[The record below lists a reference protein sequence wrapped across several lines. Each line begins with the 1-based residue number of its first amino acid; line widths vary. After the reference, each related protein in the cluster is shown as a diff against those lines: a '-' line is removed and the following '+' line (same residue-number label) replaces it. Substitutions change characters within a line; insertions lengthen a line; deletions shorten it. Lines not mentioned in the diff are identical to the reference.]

1 MTRLSDQDTPDI
13 EAAHR
18 EAQDLLPWL
27 VNGRLDG
34 AELQRVQAH
43 LDTCATCRADLDTL
57 YTLQDV
63 ADLPPPDLDVD
74 KAFARLLPQLDAA
87 APVHAA
93 PVIPGWRTRL
103 AANDARWLRAAVGLQ
118 FCAIIVLGTLL
129 VRPAG
134 DTQMAAQVAVQDDA
148 YRVLGAEAGADSI
161 VAVTFKPDTPEH
173 ELRRIVTAS
182 GAHIV
187 GGPTVTGAW
196 MLGSAQAPADVAARL
211 RTESAVTL
219 AEPLGVQA
227 SP

>member
-1 MTRLSDQDTPDI
+1 MTRESDR
-13 EAAHR
+13 EVAHR

-27 VNGRLDG
+27 ANGRLDG

-43 LDTCATCRADLDTL
+43 LATCATCRADLDTL

-63 ADLPPPDLDVD
+63 GDLPAPGLDVD
-74 KAFARLLPQLDAA
+74 KAFARLLPQLDAV
-87 APVHAA
+87 APADAA

-103 AANDARWLRAAVGLQ
+103 AANDGRWLRAAVGLQ
-118 FCAIIVLGTLL
+118 FCAIVVLGALL
-129 VRPAG
+129 LRPSG
-134 DTQMAAQVAVQDDA
+134 DTQMAAQDDA
-148 YRVLGAEAGADSI
+148 YRVLGADTGADGI

-219 AEPLGVQA
+219 AEPLGMQA
-227 SP
+227 GP

>member
-1 MTRLSDQDTPDI
+1 MTHLPDR
-13 EAAHR
+13 AGAHR

-27 VNGRLDG
+27 ANGRLDG
-34 AELQRVQAH
+34 AELRRVQAH
-43 LDTCATCRADLDTL
+43 LDTCVTCRADLDAL

-74 KAFARLLPQLDAA
+74 KAFARLLPQLDAV
-87 APVHAA
+87 APTDAA

-103 AANDARWLRAAVGLQ
+103 AANDGRWLRAAVGLQ
-118 FCAIIVLGTLL
+118 FCAIVVLGTLL
-129 VRPAG
+129 LRPSG

-182 GAHIV
+182 GAHVV

-227 SP
+227 GP

>member
-1 MTRLSDQDTPDI
+1 MTRQSDR

-27 VNGRLDG
+27 ANGRLDG

-63 ADLPPPDLDVD
+63 GDLPLPDLDVD
-74 KAFARLLPQLDAA
+74 KAFARLLPQLDAVAPADA
-87 APVHAA
+87 APV
-93 PVIPGWRTRL
+93 VPGWRTRL
-103 AANDARWLRAAVGLQ
+103 AANDARWLRAAVALQ
-118 FCAIIVLGTLL
+118 FCAIVVLGALL
-129 VRPAG
+129 VRPSG
-134 DTQMAAQVAVQDDA
+134 ETQTAAQVAVPDDA

-187 GGPTVTGAW
+187 SGPTVTGAW

-219 AEPLGVQA
+219 AEPLGIQA

>member
-1 MTRLSDQDTPDI
+1 MTELSDR
-13 EAAHR
+13 EGAHR

-27 VNGRLDG
+27 ANGRLDG

-43 LDTCATCRADLDTL
+43 LDTCATCRADLDAL

-63 ADLPPPDLDVD
+63 GDLPLPGLDVD
-74 KAFARLLPQLDAA
+74 KAFARLLPQLDAV
-87 APVHAA
+87 APADAA

-118 FCAIIVLGTLL
+118 FCAIVVLGALL
-129 VRPAG
+129 LRPSG
-134 DTQMAAQVAVQDDA
+134 DTQMAAQDAA
-148 YRVLGAEAGADSI
+148 YRVLGAETGADSI

-227 SP
+227 GP

>member
-1 MTRLSDQDTPDI
+1 MTRQSDR

-27 VNGRLDG
+27 ANGRLDG

-43 LDTCATCRADLDTL
+43 LDTCATCRADLDAL

-63 ADLPPPDLDVD
+63 GDLPLPVLDVD
-74 KAFARLLPQLDAA
+74 KAFARLLPQLDAVAPADA
-87 APVHAA
+87 APV
-93 PVIPGWRTRL
+93 VPGWRTRL
-103 AANDARWLRAAVGLQ
+103 AANDGRWLRVAVGLQ
-118 FCAIIVLGTLL
+118 FCAIVVLGALL
-129 VRPAG
+129 VRPSG
-134 DTQMAAQVAVQDDA
+134 DTQMAAQDAA
-148 YRVLGAEAGADSI
+148 YRVLGAETGADSI

-219 AEPLGVQA
+219 AEPLGMQT

>member
-1 MTRLSDQDTPDI
+1 MTELSDR
-13 EAAHR
+13 EGAHR

-27 VNGRLDG
+27 ANGRLDG

-43 LDTCATCRADLDTL
+43 LDTCATCRADLDAL
-57 YTLQDV
+57 DTLQDV
-63 ADLPPPDLDVD
+63 GDLPLPDLDVD
-74 KAFARLLPQLDAA
+74 KAFARLLPQLDAVAPADA
-87 APVHAA
+87 APV
-93 PVIPGWRTRL
+93 VPGWRTRL
-103 AANDARWLRAAVGLQ
+103 AANDARWLRAAVALQ
-118 FCAIIVLGTLL
+118 FCTIVVLGALL
-129 VRPAG
+129 VRPSG
-134 DTQMAAQVAVQDDA
+134 ETQMAAQVAVPDDA

-161 VAVTFKPDTPEH
+161 VAVTLKPDTPEH

-182 GAHIV
+182 GARIV

-227 SP
+227 GP

>member
-1 MTRLSDQDTPDI
+1 MTRQSDR

-27 VNGRLDG
+27 ANGRLDG
-34 AELQRVQAH
+34 AELQRVQSH
-43 LDTCATCRADLDTL
+43 LATCATCRADLDTL

-63 ADLPPPDLDVD
+63 ADLPAPDLDVD
-74 KAFARLLPQLDAA
+74 KAFARLLPQLDAVVPA
-87 APVHAA
+87 DAA

-103 AANDARWLRAAVGLQ
+103 AANDGRWLRVAVGLQ
-118 FCAIIVLGTLL
+118 FCAIVVLGALL
-129 VRPAG
+129 VRLSG
-134 DTQMAAQVAVQDDA
+134 DTQMAAQDAA
-148 YRVLGAEAGADSI
+148 YRVLGAEAGAESI

-173 ELRRIVTAS
+173 ELRRIVAAS

-196 MLGSAQAPADVAARL
+196 MLGSAQAPADVVARL

-219 AEPLGVQA
+219 AEPLGRQA

>member
-1 MTRLSDQDTPDI
+1 MTDLSDR

-27 VNGRLDG
+27 ANGRLDG
-34 AELQRVQAH
+34 AELRRVQAH
-43 LDTCATCRADLDTL
+43 LATCATCRADLDTL
-57 YTLQDV
+57 CTLQDAANV
-63 ADLPPPDLDVD
+63 PPPGLDVD
-74 KAFARLLPQLDAA
+74 KAFARLLPQLDTV
-87 APVHAA
+87 APEDAA

-103 AANDARWLRAAVGLQ
+103 AANDGRWLRAAVGLQ
-118 FCAIIVLGTLL
+118 FCAIVVLGALL
-129 VRPAG
+129 LRPSG
-134 DTQMAAQVAVQDDA
+134 DMQVAVQDDA

-211 RTESAVTL
+211 RAESAVML

-227 SP
+227 GP

>member
-1 MTRLSDQDTPDI
+1 MTKLSDR
-13 EAAHR
+13 EGAHR

-27 VNGRLDG
+27 ANGRLDG

-43 LDTCATCRADLDTL
+43 LDTCATCRADLDAL
-57 YTLQDV
+57 DTLQDV
-63 ADLPPPDLDVD
+63 GDLPLPDMDVD
-74 KAFARLLPQLDAA
+74 KAFARLLPQLDAVAPADA
-87 APVHAA
+87 APV
-93 PVIPGWRTRL
+93 VPGWRTRL

-118 FCAIIVLGTLL
+118 FCAIVVLGALL
-129 VRPAG
+129 VRPSG
-134 DTQMAAQVAVQDDA
+134 DTQMAAQDAA
-148 YRVLGAEAGADSI
+148 YRVLGAETGADSI

-219 AEPLGVQA
+219 AEPLGMQT

>member
-1 MTRLSDQDTPDI
+1 MTRLSDR

-27 VNGRLDG
+27 ANGRLDG

-43 LDTCATCRADLDTL
+43 LDSCATCRADLDAL

-63 ADLPPPDLDVD
+63 ADLPPSNLDVD
-74 KAFARLLPQLDAA
+74 KAFARLLPQLDVV
-87 APVHAA
+87 APADAA

-103 AANDARWLRAAVGLQ
+103 AANDGRWLRAAVGLQ
-118 FCAIIVLGTLL
+118 FCAIVVLGALL
-129 VRPAG
+129 LRPSG
-134 DTQMAAQVAVQDDA
+134 DTQMAAQDAA

-173 ELRRIVTAS
+173 ELRRILAAS

-227 SP
+227 GP

>member
-1 MTRLSDQDTPDI
+1 MTRLSNQDTPDI

-27 VNGRLDG
+27 ANGRLDG

-43 LDTCATCRADLDTL
+43 LDTCATCRADLDAL
-57 YTLQDV
+57 CTLQNV
-63 ADLPPPDLDVD
+63 GDLPLPDLDVD
-74 KAFARLLPQLDAA
+74 KAFARLLPQLDAV
-87 APVHAA
+87 APADAA

-103 AANDARWLRAAVGLQ
+103 AANDGRWLRAAVGLQ
-118 FCAIIVLGTLL
+118 FCAIVVLGALL
-129 VRPAG
+129 VRPSA
-134 DTQMAAQVAVQDDA
+134 DTQMAAQDDA
-148 YRVLGAEAGADSI
+148 YRVLGAEAGTDGI

-173 ELRRIVTAS
+173 ELRRILAAS

>member
-1 MTRLSDQDTPDI
+1 MTRQSDR

-18 EAQDLLPWL
+18 EAEDLLPWL
-27 VNGRLDG
+27 ANGRLDG

-63 ADLPPPDLDVD
+63 GDLPLPDLDVD
-74 KAFARLLPQLDAA
+74 KAFARLLPQLDAVAPADA
-87 APVHAA
+87 APV
-93 PVIPGWRTRL
+93 VPGWRTRL
-103 AANDARWLRAAVGLQ
+103 AANDARWLRAAVALQ
-118 FCAIIVLGTLL
+118 FCAIVVLGALL
-129 VRPAG
+129 VRPSG
-134 DTQMAAQVAVQDDA
+134 ETQTAAQVAVPDDA

-187 GGPTVTGAW
+187 SGPTVTGAW

-219 AEPLGVQA
+219 AEPLGIQA

>member
-1 MTRLSDQDTPDI
+1 MTRLSDR
-13 EAAHR
+13 EGAHR

-27 VNGRLDG
+27 ANGRLDG

-57 YTLQDV
+57 CTLQDV
-63 ADLPPPDLDVD
+63 ADLPPPGLDVD
-74 KAFARLLPQLDAA
+74 KAFARLLPQLDAVAPADA
-87 APVHAA
+87 APV
-93 PVIPGWRTRL
+93 VPGWRTRL
-103 AANDARWLRAAVGLQ
+103 AANDGRWLRAAVGLQ
-118 FCAIIVLGTLL
+118 FCAIVVLGALL
-129 VRPAG
+129 LRPSA
-134 DTQMAAQVAVQDDA
+134 DTQMAAQDGA
-148 YRVLGAEAGADSI
+148 YHVLGAEAGTDGI

-173 ELRRIVTAS
+173 ELRRILTAS
-182 GAHIV
+182 GARIV

-219 AEPLGVQA
+219 AEPLVMQA

>member
-1 MTRLSDQDTPDI
+1 MTHLPDH

-27 VNGRLDG
+27 ANGRLDG

-43 LDTCATCRADLDTL
+43 LATCATCRADLDTL

-63 ADLPPPDLDVD
+63 ADLPPPGLDVD
-74 KAFARLLPQLDAA
+74 KAFARLLPQLDAV
-87 APVHAA
+87 APADAA

-103 AANDARWLRAAVGLQ
+103 AANDGRWLRAAVGLQ
-118 FCAIIVLGTLL
+118 FCAIVVLGALL
-129 VRPAG
+129 LRPSG
-134 DTQMAAQVAVQDDA
+134 DTQMAAQDA
-148 YRVLGAEAGADSI
+148 TYRVLGAEAGADSI

-211 RTESAVTL
+211 RAESAVTL
-219 AEPLGVQA
+219 AEPLGIQA
-227 SP
+227 GP

>member
-1 MTRLSDQDTPDI
+1 MRRPSSP
-13 EAAHR
+13 A
-18 EAQDLLPWL
+18 
-27 VNGRLDG
+27 G
-34 AELQRVQAH
+34 A
-43 LDTCATCRADLDTL
+43 
-57 YTLQDV
+57 
-63 ADLPPPDLDVD
+63 
-74 KAFARLLPQLDAA
+74 
-87 APVHAA
+87 
-93 PVIPGWRTRL
+93 
-103 AANDARWLRAAVGLQ
+103 RAAVGLQ
-118 FCAIIVLGTLL
+118 FCAIVVLGALL
-129 VRPAG
+129 LRPSG

-182 GAHIV
+182 GARIV

-227 SP
+227 GP

>member
-1 MTRLSDQDTPDI
+1 MTHLPDH

-27 VNGRLDG
+27 ANGRLDG

-43 LDTCATCRADLDTL
+43 LTTCATCRADLDTL
-57 YTLQDV
+57 YALQDV
-63 ADLPPPDLDVD
+63 ADLPAPGLDVD
-74 KAFARLLPQLDAA
+74 KAFARLLPQLDTV
-87 APVHAA
+87 APEDAA

-118 FCAIIVLGTLL
+118 FCAIVVLGALL
-129 VRPAG
+129 LRPSG
-134 DTQMAAQVAVQDDA
+134 DTQMAAQDAA
-148 YRVLGAEAGADSI
+148 YRVLGAETGADSI

-219 AEPLGVQA
+219 AEPLGMQA

>member
-1 MTRLSDQDTPDI
+1 MTRESDR

-27 VNGRLDG
+27 ANGRLDG

-43 LDTCATCRADLDTL
+43 LDTCATCRADLDAL

-63 ADLPPPDLDVD
+63 ADLPPPGLDVD
-74 KAFARLLPQLDAA
+74 KAFARLLPQLDAVAPADA
-87 APVHAA
+87 APV
-93 PVIPGWRTRL
+93 VPGWRTRL
-103 AANDARWLRAAVGLQ
+103 AANDGRWLRVAVGLQ
-118 FCAIIVLGTLL
+118 FCAIVVLGTLL
-129 VRPAG
+129 VRPSG
-134 DTQMAAQVAVQDDA
+134 DTQMAAQDDA

-211 RTESAVTL
+211 RAESAVTL

>member
-1 MTRLSDQDTPDI
+1 MTDLSDR

-18 EAQDLLPWL
+18 ETQDLLPWL
-27 VNGRLDG
+27 ANGRLDG

-43 LDTCATCRADLDTL
+43 LDTCATCRADLDAL
-57 YTLQDV
+57 HTLQDV
-63 ADLPPPDLDVD
+63 ADLPPPVLDVD
-74 KAFARLLPQLDAA
+74 KAFARLLPQLDAV
-87 APVHAA
+87 APADAV

-103 AANDARWLRAAVGLQ
+103 AANDGRWLRAAVGLQ
-118 FCAIIVLGTLL
+118 FCAIVVLGTLL
-129 VRPAG
+129 LRPSG
-134 DTQMAAQVAVQDDA
+134 DMQMAVKDGA
-148 YRVLGAEAGADSI
+148 YRVLGAETGADSI

-219 AEPLGVQA
+219 AEPLGMQA

>member
-1 MTRLSDQDTPDI
+1 MTDLPDRD
-13 EAAHR
+13 AAHR

-27 VNGRLDG
+27 ANGRLDG

-43 LDTCATCRADLDTL
+43 LATCATCRADLDTL

-63 ADLPPPDLDVD
+63 DDLPAPGLDVD
-74 KAFARLLPQLDAA
+74 KAFARLLPQLDAVAPADA
-87 APVHAA
+87 APV
-93 PVIPGWRTRL
+93 VPGWRTRL
-103 AANDARWLRAAVGLQ
+103 AANDGRWLRVAVGLQ
-118 FCAIIVLGTLL
+118 FCAIVVLGTLL
-129 VRPAG
+129 VRPSG
-134 DTQMAAQVAVQDDA
+134 DTQMAAQMAAQDDA
-148 YRVLGAEAGADSI
+148 YRVLGADTGADNI

-211 RTESAVTL
+211 RAESAVTL

-227 SP
+227 GP

>member
-1 MTRLSDQDTPDI
+1 MTDLPDR

-27 VNGRLDG
+27 VNGRLDD

-57 YTLQDV
+57 CTLQDA
-63 ADLPPPDLDVD
+63 ADLPAPGLDVD
-74 KAFARLLPQLDAA
+74 KAFARLLPQLDAV
-87 APVHAA
+87 APADAA

-103 AANDARWLRAAVGLQ
+103 AANDGRWLRAAVGLQ
-118 FCAIIVLGTLL
+118 FCAIVVLGTLL
-129 VRPAG
+129 VRPSG
-134 DTQMAAQVAVQDDA
+134 DMQVAVQDDA

>member
-1 MTRLSDQDTPDI
+1 MTHLPDH

-27 VNGRLDG
+27 ANGRLDG

-43 LDTCATCRADLDTL
+43 LTTCATCRADLDTL
-57 YTLQDV
+57 YALQDV
-63 ADLPPPDLDVD
+63 ADLPAPGLDVD
-74 KAFARLLPQLDAA
+74 KAFARLLPQLDTV
-87 APVHAA
+87 APEDAA

-118 FCAIIVLGTLL
+118 FCAIVVLGALL
-129 VRPAG
+129 LRPSG
-134 DTQMAAQVAVQDDA
+134 DTQMAAQDAA
-148 YRVLGAEAGADSI
+148 YRVLGAETGADSI

-219 AEPLGVQA
+219 AEPLVGQA
-227 SP
+227 GP

>member
-1 MTRLSDQDTPDI
+1 MTHLPDH

-27 VNGRLDG
+27 ANGRLDG

-43 LDTCATCRADLDTL
+43 LDTCATCRADLDAL

-63 ADLPPPDLDVD
+63 GDLPLPGLDVD
-74 KAFARLLPQLDAA
+74 KAFARLLPQLDAV
-87 APVHAA
+87 APADAA

-118 FCAIIVLGTLL
+118 FCAIVVLGALL
-129 VRPAG
+129 LRPSG
-134 DTQMAAQVAVQDDA
+134 DTQMAAQDAA
-148 YRVLGAEAGADSI
+148 YRVLGAETGADSI

-227 SP
+227 GP

>member
-1 MTRLSDQDTPDI
+1 MTRLSNQDTPDI

-27 VNGRLDG
+27 ANGRLDG

-57 YTLQDV
+57 YALQDV
-63 ADLPPPDLDVD
+63 ADLPPPGLDVD
-74 KAFARLLPQLDAA
+74 KAFARLLPQLDAV
-87 APVHAA
+87 APADAA

-103 AANDARWLRAAVGLQ
+103 AANDGRWLRAAVGLQ
-118 FCAIIVLGTLL
+118 FCAIVVLGALL
-129 VRPAG
+129 VRPSA
-134 DTQMAAQVAVQDDA
+134 DTQMAAQDDA
-148 YRVLGAEAGADSI
+148 YRVLGAEAGTDGI

-173 ELRRIVTAS
+173 ELRRILAAS

>member
-1 MTRLSDQDTPDI
+1 MTELSDREP
-13 EAAHR
+13 AHR

-27 VNGRLDG
+27 ANGRLDG

-43 LDTCATCRADLDTL
+43 LATCATCRADLDTL
-57 YTLQDV
+57 CTLQDV
-63 ADLPPPDLDVD
+63 ADLPPPGLDVD
-74 KAFARLLPQLDAA
+74 KAFARLLPQLDTV
-87 APVHAA
+87 APEDAA

-103 AANDARWLRAAVGLQ
+103 AANDGRWLRAAVGLQ
-118 FCAIIVLGTLL
+118 FCAIVVLGALL
-129 VRPAG
+129 LRPSG
-134 DTQMAAQVAVQDDA
+134 DMQVAVQDDA

-211 RTESAVTL
+211 RAESAVML

-227 SP
+227 GP

>member
-1 MTRLSDQDTPDI
+1 MTELSDREP
-13 EAAHR
+13 AHR

-27 VNGRLDG
+27 ANGRLDG

-43 LDTCATCRADLDTL
+43 LATCATCRADLDTL
-57 YTLQDV
+57 CTLQDV
-63 ADLPPPDLDVD
+63 ADLPPPGLDVD
-74 KAFARLLPQLDAA
+74 KAFARLLPQLDAV
-87 APVHAA
+87 APADAA

-103 AANDARWLRAAVGLQ
+103 AANDGRWLRAAVGLQ
-118 FCAIIVLGTLL
+118 FCAIVVLGALL
-129 VRPAG
+129 LRPFA
-134 DTQMAAQVAVQDDA
+134 DTQMAAQDGA

-173 ELRRIVTAS
+173 ELRRILATS

-211 RTESAVTL
+211 RAESAVTL

>member
-1 MTRLSDQDTPDI
+1 MTDLSDR

-18 EAQDLLPWL
+18 ETQDLLPWL
-27 VNGRLDG
+27 ANGRLDG

-43 LDTCATCRADLDTL
+43 LDTCATCRADLDAL
-57 YTLQDV
+57 HTLQDV
-63 ADLPPPDLDVD
+63 ADLPPPVLDVD
-74 KAFARLLPQLDAA
+74 KAFARLLPQLDAVAPADA
-87 APVHAA
+87 APV
-93 PVIPGWRTRL
+93 VPGWRTRL
-103 AANDARWLRAAVGLQ
+103 AANDGRWLRVAVGLQ
-118 FCAIIVLGTLL
+118 FCAIVVLGALL
-129 VRPAG
+129 VRPSG
-134 DTQMAAQVAVQDDA
+134 DTQMAAQDAA
-148 YRVLGAEAGADSI
+148 YRVLGAETGADSI

-219 AEPLGVQA
+219 AEPLGMQT

>member
-1 MTRLSDQDTPDI
+1 MTRLSDR

-27 VNGRLDG
+27 ANNRLDG
-34 AELQRVQAH
+34 EELRRVQAH
-43 LDTCATCRADLDTL
+43 LDTCATCRADLDAL

-63 ADLPPPDLDVD
+63 ADLPPPGLDVD
-74 KAFARLLPQLDAA
+74 KAFARLLPQLDAV
-87 APVHAA
+87 APADAA

-103 AANDARWLRAAVGLQ
+103 AANDGRWLRAAVGLQ
-118 FCAIIVLGTLL
+118 FCAIVVLGALL
-129 VRPAG
+129 LRPFA
-134 DTQMAAQVAVQDDA
+134 DTQMAAQDGA

-173 ELRRIVTAS
+173 ELRRIVTTS

-211 RTESAVTL
+211 RAESAVTL
-219 AEPLGVQA
+219 AEPLGMQA

>member
-1 MTRLSDQDTPDI
+1 MTHLPDH

-27 VNGRLDG
+27 ANGRLDG

-43 LDTCATCRADLDTL
+43 LTTCATCRADLDTL
-57 YTLQDV
+57 YALQDV
-63 ADLPPPDLDVD
+63 ADLPAPGLDVD
-74 KAFARLLPQLDAA
+74 KAFARLLPQLDTV
-87 APVHAA
+87 APEDAA

-118 FCAIIVLGTLL
+118 FCAIVVLGALL
-129 VRPAG
+129 LRPSG
-134 DTQMAAQVAVQDDA
+134 DTQMAAQDAA
-148 YRVLGAEAGADSI
+148 YRVLGAETGADSI

-219 AEPLGVQA
+219 AEPLGMQT